1 MGYVCSSNHWVNN
14 NDCEYEM
21 SLQSN
26 VNVLD
31 TAAELIDRLE
41 GSKMAER
48 LIGAVERNDLEEVYY
63 LNQSIIAGIAEDIL
77 LCEICKEEMTA
88 NCNNANCDTGQTL

>member
-1 MGYVCSSNHWVNN
+1 
-14 NDCEYEM
+14 M
-21 SLQSN
+21 SHQSN

-48 LIGAVERNDLEEVYY
+48 LINAVERNDLEEVYY
-63 LNQSIIAGIAEDIL
+63 LNQSIIAGMAESIL
-77 LCEICKEEMTA
+77 SCEICGEEITA
-88 NCNNANCDTGQTL
+88 NCNNANCDRGQIL